1 MYNLSLNV
9 KRLLILNISIFILG
23 GILARDFIIQYF
35 AFFNPVLPGNEEL
48 LNPNFMIWQPLTYMF
63 FHGGFSHLFGNM
75 FALFIF
81 GTNIEYYM
89 GSKKFLNYYL
99 LTGVGAALLYAV
111 YNSFQM
117 QASGVDS
124 DPYWAM
130 ASTPM
135 IGASGAVFG
144 LLIAYGVLFPNVELF
159 LLFIPFPIK
168 AKYFVT
174 FYGLYELY
182 LGSSGVQSG
191 VAHFA
196 HVGGLV
202 AGFILLQFF
211 GFKNR
216 DFSRF

>member
-23 GILARDFIIQYF
+23 GILSRDFTIQYF

-144 LLIAYGVLFPNVELF
+144 LLIA
-159 LLFIPFPIK
+159 
-168 AKYFVT
+168 
-174 FYGLYELY
+174 LYVSSTKQNAFCLCRATHLY
-182 LGSSGVQSG
+182 V
-191 VAHFA
+191 
-196 HVGGLV
+196 
-202 AGFILLQFF
+202 
-211 GFKNR
+211 
-216 DFSRF
+216 